1 MMQVEVAAK
10 KERLND
16 LQGELRALETRH
28 ARFRF
33 FKSRCGGCWW
43 SFVNVPNFAVQT
55 SLYSSKSTRSWYSS
69 AKGNHQRKHV
79 VPLP

>member
-28 ARFRF
+28 A
-33 FKSRCGGCWW
+33 
-43 SFVNVPNFAVQT
+43 SFYIFDET
-55 SLYSSKSTRSWYSS
+55 MW
-69 AKGNHQRKHV
+69 
-79 VPLP
+79 

>member
-28 ARFRF
+28 ARF
-33 FKSRCGGCWW
+33 
-43 SFVNVPNFAVQT
+43 
-55 SLYSSKSTRSWYSS
+55 
-69 AKGNHQRKHV
+69 
-79 VPLP
+79 